1 MIVVTSGLL
10 NSLDPVCLE
19 GVLAHELVHVKRAD
33 IAPATMAAAVVLPVA
48 SVLPRVGAR
57 PRPRRARS

>member
-1 MIVVTSGLL
+1 MLVVTSGLL

-33 IAPATMAAAVVLPVA
+33 IAPATMAAAMLLPVA
-48 SVLPRVGAR
+48 SFVPVSGLVHTPGGAR
-57 PRPRRARS
+57 S